1 MKFCVLSSGSTANCT
16 FVSSGRTRLLVD
28 AGLSR
33 RELLARLA
41 AIGEDPKTLDAI
53 LITHEHTD
61 HIGGLTVLARKL
73 DIPVFMTHRTAP
85 AVAWDDY
92 APKLH
97 TFQAG
102 THLTV
107 GDFEIDT
114 FTIPHDAADP
124 VGYCLHA
131 EGLKI
136 GLVTDLGYMPDSIK
150 YHLRGTHLLVL
161 ESNHDLEML
170 KVGPYPWWVKQRV
183 MGRNGHLSNDMA
195 SDFIREDM
203 ATSTAALILAH
214 LSEHNNHPALARL
227 VAAQALNDRDLPTRL
242 VVAEHGKLTEVI
254 EL

>member
-1 MKFCVLSSGSTANCT
+1 MKFCVLSSGSTANSA
-16 FVSSGRTRLLVD
+16 FISSGRTRLLID

-41 AIGEDPKTLDAI
+41 AIGERAETLNAI

-61 HIGGLTVLARKL
+61 HIGGLVVLARKL
-73 DIPVFMTHRTAP
+73 DIPVYMTHCTAP
-85 AVAWDDY
+85 SVTWEDCT
-92 APKLH
+92 PKLE

-102 THLTV
+102 MRLSI
-107 GDFEIDT
+107 GDFEIDS
-114 FTIPHDAADP
+114 FTIPHDAIDP

-136 GLVTDLGYMPDSIK
+136 GVVTDLGYMPESVK

-183 MGRNGHLSNDMA
+183 MGRRGHLSNENA
-195 SDFIREDM
+195 SDFIRQDM
-203 ATSTAALILAH
+203 AASTAALILAH
-214 LSEHNNHPALARL
+214 LSAHNNHPELARL
-227 VAAQALNDRDLPTRL
+227 VGAQALRERGLATRL
-242 VVAEHGKLTEVI
+242 VVAEHGKQTEVI

>member
-1 MKFCVLSSGSTANCT
+1 VKFCVLSSGSTANSA
-16 FVSSGRTRLLVD
+16 FISAGRTRLLID

-33 RELLARLA
+33 REVLSRLA
-41 AIGEDPKTLDAI
+41 AIGERAETLDAV

-61 HIGGLTVLARKL
+61 HIGGLAVLARRL
-73 DIPVFMTHRTAP
+73 DLPVYMTHRTAP
-85 AVAWDDY
+85 AVTWEDY
-92 APKLH
+92 TPKLH

-102 THLTV
+102 TRLSI

-124 VGYCLHA
+124 VGYLLRA

-136 GLVTDLGYMPDSIK
+136 GVVTDLGYVPDSIK
-150 YHLRGTHLLVL
+150 YHLRQTHLLVL

-183 MGRNGHLSNDMA
+183 MGRHGHLSNEMA
-195 SDFIREDM
+195 SDFIRQDM
-203 ATSTAALILAH
+203 DASTAALILAH
-214 LSEHNNHPALARL
+214 LSTHNNHPELARL
-227 VAAQALNDRDLPTRL
+227 VAAQALNERGLPTRL
-242 VVAEHGKLTEVI
+242 TVAEHGKQTEVI